1 MQTAYQEIT
10 AMRKSG
16 QLTEAAAL
24 AHQALIEFPQDLWLR
39 RAAAWVFYDE
49 LKRAI
54 YKVDLPSI
62 DHWYLKLKSLCLP
75 DDEAVFWQSVWNQ
88 LGELLIRLGQLQR
101 FDAFDQVLAYT
112 TTLPVERPS
121 DVYSHWLGQV
131 LIAGRHW
138 EKLADFII
146 DWDIAN
152 LQPEDYVPPVHD
164 DGNTGLALAEEAHI
178 SLARA
183 LLAQEEIADQASL
196 LPICLILLERLV
208 THHHRYQYA
217 PFYITQILIKLG
229 QTDEAI
235 KRANGICQANTNV
248 FWAWRNLAEC
258 YALSDPNQ
266 YIIFLQR
273 AVEVGTQKHGG
284 PFAQSDA
291 DKLGPT
297 RLALATALLDR
308 GDKPGAAEVLRQYR
322 VDAESRQK
330 PLPKQ
335 YERLAS
341 RTAGW

>member
-1 MQTAYQEIT
+1 
-10 AMRKSG
+10 MRKSG
-16 QLTEAAAL
+16 QLAEAAAL

-54 YKVDLPSI
+54 YKVDLAAV

-88 LGELLIRLGQLQR
+88 IGELLIRLGQLGQ
-101 FDAFDQVLAYT
+101 FDAFDQILAYT
-112 TTLPVERPS
+112 TTLPVNRPS
-121 DVYSHWLGQV
+121 EVYSHWLEQV

-138 EKLADFII
+138 DQLADFII
-146 DWDIAN
+146 DWDLAN
-152 LQPEDYVPPVHD
+152 LQPENYVPPVHD
-164 DGNTGLALAEEAHI
+164 DGSTGLALAEDAHI

-183 LLAQEEIADQASL
+183 LLASPDQEEGEDEITSL
-196 LPICLILLERLV
+196 LPICLMLLDRLV
-208 THHHRYQYA
+208 AHHPRYQYA
-217 PFYITQILIKLG
+217 PFYITKILIRLG
-229 QTDEAI
+229 QTAEAI
-235 KRANGICQANTNV
+235 KRANAICVDNPYV

-258 YALSDPNQ
+258 YAVTDPDQ
-266 YIIFLQR
+266 YILNLQK
-273 AVEVGTQKHGG
+273 AVEVGTQKQGG

-322 VDAESRQK
+322 ADAESRQK